1 MEISAVIPIF
11 NEEKNIP
18 VLYKHLIPVLKK
30 ISSSYEIIFVN
41 DGSGDKS
48 LENIKALRKRNNKVK
63 FLSFSRNFGHMAAL
77 DAGLSAAGGKYIV
90 IMDADLQDPP
100 EVILKMY
107 EKSRDGFDV
116 VYGIKRKR
124 KEGLLKR
131 ILFKSFYRIINSI
144 SSYKM
149 PLDTGTFSLMNR
161 KVVNILLSLPEKN
174 KYFSGLRSWV
184 GFSQT
189 GVIYSRGARY
199 SGKPATFRRLIKLAL
214 DGMISFSYLPLKIAS
229 LLGFTFATL
238 AFIFIFIVFV
248 LRIFFQA
255 GIVGWASTMSAILLI
270 GGIQLITL
278 GIIGEYLARIYDEV
292 KNRPEYI
299 ISNAGGLTRE
309 KVKFFGQQ

>member
-1 MEISAVIPIF
+1 MEISVIIPIF
-11 NEEKNIP
+11 NEEGNIP
-18 VLYKHLIPVLKK
+18 VLYKRLVPVLNT

-48 LENIKALRKRNNKVK
+48 LEKIKSLRKINNKVK

-77 DAGLSAAGGKYIV
+77 DAGLSAAKGKYVI

-100 EVILKMY
+100 EAIEEMY
-107 EKSRDGFDV
+107 KKSKKGFDV

-124 KEGLLKR
+124 KEALLKR

-144 SSYKM
+144 SAYKM
-149 PLDTGTFSLMNR
+149 PLDAGTFSLMNR
-161 KVVNILLSLPEKN
+161 KVVDILLSLPEKN
-174 KYFSGLRSWV
+174 KYLSGLRSWV

-189 GVIYSRGARY
+189 GIVYSRGARY
-199 SGKPATFRRLIKLAL
+199 SGKPTTFRRLIKLAL
-214 DGMISFSYLPLKIAS
+214 DGMISFSYLPLRIAS
-229 LLGFTFATL
+229 LLGFTFATI

-299 ISNAGGLTRE
+299 ILEKEGLE
-309 KVKFFGQQ
+309 ENI